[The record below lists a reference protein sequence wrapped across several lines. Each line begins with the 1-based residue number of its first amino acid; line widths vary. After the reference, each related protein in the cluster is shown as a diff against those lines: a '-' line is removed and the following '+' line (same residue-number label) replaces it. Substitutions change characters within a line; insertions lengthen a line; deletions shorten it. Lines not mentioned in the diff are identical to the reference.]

1 MPYAQE
7 INRQNKALFVF
18 LLDQSLSME
27 ETTANSGERKID
39 ALCSSLNAWLVKLMV
54 ACWKAEGVKNY
65 FDISIIGYGSD
76 QQANPI
82 IGSAIIGPLA
92 GREVVT
98 IAELSENP
106 ARIDTVT
113 AVMYDEETGEMREM
127 PQQMPVWVDPVLQG
141 ATPICSAIVKAC
153 EILDAWIAQH
163 PNSFPPIVINI
174 TDGESSEGDPIPY
187 TGTLKQRE
195 TSDGNVLFFNC
206 CFSSTAAP
214 FLFPGNGELMP
225 DSFLRQ
231 VFQMSSVLPEAI
243 REKARRAGQEL
254 EPNARGMACNA
265 DMVSLINFLDMGF
278 GRDGGSVCFSG

>member
-27 ETTANSGERKID
+27 ETMANSGERKID
-39 ALCSSLNAWLVKLMV
+39 ALCSSLNAWLQNLSI
-54 ACWKAEGVKNY
+54 ACSKAEGFKDY

-82 IGSAIIGPLA
+82 IGPAIIGPLA

-98 IAELSENP
+98 IAELAENP

-113 AVMYDEETGEMREM
+113 AVMPDEETGEMLEM
-127 PQQMPVWVDPVLQG
+127 PQQMPVWIDPVLQG

-187 TGTLKQRE
+187 ADTLKQRE

-206 CFSSTAAP
+206 CVSSTAADP
-214 FLFPGNGELMP
+214 FLFRGNGELMP
-225 DSFLRQ
+225 DSFSRQ
-231 VFQMSSVLPEAI
+231 LFQMSSVLPEAI
-243 REKARRAGQEL
+243 REKARLAGQEL
-254 EPNARGMACNA
+254 EPNARGMAYNA
-265 DMVSLINFLDMGF
+265 DMVSLIKFLDMGT
-278 GRDGGSVCFSG
+278 RAATLR